1 MSDKILPF
9 KPAMSGEQVEEFEP
23 VNHEQKQS
31 DQKLPALKVID
42 PSQWQG
48 KVPPP
53 QEWIVRELIPAKTV
67 TLLFGDGG
75 SGKSTIAVQLS
86 IARDVGRDWL
96 GMVPKIGRTLF
107 LSAED
112 DEDELHRRTENCRV
126 HYGIKYSDLTATRFV
141 DLVGE
146 NAVLGG
152 LHRNGII
159 QATLLFRAVEQYV
172 KEFKPDLLVV
182 DALADAYAGDENNR
196 PQARQF
202 ITLLKKL
209 CRDYSLAVICIA
221 HPSLSGMQ
229 SGSGTSGSTGW
240 SNSARSRLYFDRV
253 KDADGNVEAGLCQ
266 LSLKKA
272 NYAQEGLSFL
282 VRWKAGVYVPEAGIS
297 SLDRASIEQRAQE
310 VFLGLL
316 AKVSDQKQEVSP
328 NKSPS
333 YAPAKFFKMKEAAG
347 LKKAHLERAM
357 QELLDGDRIHIEVDG
372 PASKRRSRLR
382 IGPTPS
388 QKSDDD

>member
-1 MSDKILPF
+1 LVMSDKILPF

-96 GMVPKIGRTLF
+96 GMVPAIGRTLF

-146 NAVLGG
+146 NAVLGE

-328 NKSPS
+328 NK
-333 YAPAKFFKMKEAAG
+333 F
-347 LKKAHLERAM
+347 
-357 QELLDGDRIHIEVDG
+357 
-372 PASKRRSRLR
+372 SR
-382 IGPTPS
+382 
-388 QKSDDD
+388 